1 MSFYVCES
9 KYSCY
14 ALDDEQKIIIK
25 GKCMKKEKVKWTIE
39 VELRFL
45 GILILVLGLACMVG
59 LDPSLIGLGNED
71 VRIWAYYVP
80 VFLTSLSICTLLFA
94 LARIIENQ
102 QKLIDR
108 LNQPLLIES
117 NMKGNDVL
125 TRF

>member
-1 MSFYVCES
+1 MRKNNV
-9 KYSCY
+9 
-14 ALDDEQKIIIK
+14 
-25 GKCMKKEKVKWTIE
+25 KVKWTIE

-45 GILILVLGLACMVG
+45 GILIFVLGLACMVG

-80 VFLTSLSICTLLFA
+80 VFLTSFSICVLLFA

-108 LNQPLLIES
+108 LNQPLLTES